1 MTTAPLGAMEVPD
14 TDEAT
19 SSDFAYEALAHGIS
33 TCRLPPGTPIR
44 ERSDAARL
52 GMSRTPFR
60 EALHRLELEGL
71 VVRRP
76 KRGTSVAPL
85 NARDIRE
92 HMVLREAV
100 EVTMAQH
107 LIAARPPDMSAPEG
121 MLDRQRRALD
131 TRDVTGFLEADEG
144 FHLILVQ
151 LAGNAAAVETAR
163 RAWLHVNRARYLAPL
178 AAPAMAAALRDHE
191 EILQALRAGDVDGV
205 RWAIRRH
212 LDEPLERL
220 LKELRAKHPEAFAP

>member
-1 MTTAPLGAMEVPD
+1 MSATEAPASIEQRL
-14 TDEAT
+14 DEAT
-19 SSDFAYEALAHGIS
+19 SSDFAYEALAHGIA
-33 TCRLPPGTPIR
+33 TCRLLPGTPIR

-85 NARDIRE
+85 SARDVRE
-92 HMVLREAV
+92 HMALREAV

-107 LIAARPPDMSAPEG
+107 LIAAGAPDLTAPEA
-121 MLDRQRRALD
+121 MLARQRGAIGGGD
-131 TRDVTGFLEADEG
+131 IAGFLESDEG
-144 FHLILVQ
+144 FHLVLVQ
-151 LAGNAAAVETAR
+151 LAGNTAAVETAR
-163 RAWLHVNRARYLAPL
+163 RAWLHVNRARYLAPM
-178 AAPAMAAALRDHE
+178 ARSAMEAALRDHE

-205 RWAIRRH
+205 RWAVRRH

-220 LKELRAKHPEAFAP
+220 LKDLRAKHPEAFEA